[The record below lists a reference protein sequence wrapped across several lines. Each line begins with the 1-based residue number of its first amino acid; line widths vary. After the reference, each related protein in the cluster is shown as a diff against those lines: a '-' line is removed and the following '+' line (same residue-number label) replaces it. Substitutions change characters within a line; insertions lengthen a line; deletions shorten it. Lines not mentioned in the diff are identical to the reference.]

1 MAFGYMQRSKF
12 INKYTVNVYKSS
24 CINDASVK
32 LKKSVLI
39 TSRRIILFIFGDFIL
54 YPMDIFTLSIVSHI
68 YLNIK
73 YKISL

>member
-24 CINDASVK
+24 YINDASVK